1 MTVKESNHINK
12 VYSINEPPIKT
23 FVDDSPTPLVDIPE
37 ESRIVEAAECSV

>member
-1 MTVKESNHINK
+1 MTAKEPNNINK

-23 FVDDSPTPLVDIPE
+23 FVDIPE